1 MVTYSCFSLA
11 TLVCSHC
18 RPLEEKHHEPVIDS
32 MADVFWALNKH
43 CFEQLC
49 TWMNDVVNNDGFPCP
64 RAARVD
70 KEQFARKIL
79 K

>member
-1 MVTYSCFSLA
+1 MVKYAFGNAGMFALQA
-11 TLVCSHC
+11 IGGDAP
-18 RPLEEKHHEPVIDS
+18 RAVIDS

-64 RAARVD
+64 RAARVE